1 MPTPPIF
8 PIFLPCSPV
17 CTLSAK
23 LLQSCPI
30 LCDPMDR
37 SPQRSSVQ
45 GILQARVLRWVAV
58 PSSRGSSNQGSNP
71 HLLRLL
77 HWQAGSLPLA
87 PPGKPRPPYTSQQV
101 KNGCLSAMKGNTIR
115 IPAAFSPPTVRCL
128 LCVLSLLEN
137 NNSCSPDTQ
146 WIRLRNFG

>member
-1 MPTPPIF
+1 M
-8 PIFLPCSPV
+8 
-17 CTLSAK
+17 LSAK

-37 SPQRSSVQ
+37 GPQGSPVQ
-45 GILQARVLRWVAV
+45 GILQARVLHWVAV
-58 PSSRGSSNQGSNP
+58 PSSRGSSQPGVKPASLTAP
-71 HLLRLL
+71 AL
-77 HWQAGSLPLA
+77 AGGFLPLA

-137 NNSCSPDTQ
+137 NSSCSPDTQ
-146 WIRLRNFG
+146 WIRLSHFG